1 MPEGKKAPRLISQRL
16 PVKVCVCQYMS
27 LLLRIPV
34 TCSYCRLNFL
44 FMGIR
49 FREDL
54 ISRVFKGSLIAYNRQ
69 KREIKDRRIVK
80 YQQGVRITTKDCK
93 GPQTNMPKNVGS
105 IKTWS
110 AKIASRHIK
119 FCNVDRTE
127 WKLTLQ
133 DINTTPKE
141 LKGDRS
147 HRRLFCVPSVFR
159 KIYPNEHEA
168 TLAG

>member
-1 MPEGKKAPRLISQRL
+1 MSQRL

-93 GPQTNMPKNVGS
+93 GLQRTADEYAEERRIYKDLISKNSEQT
-105 IKTWS
+105 
-110 AKIASRHIK
+110 
-119 FCNVDRTE
+119 
-127 WKLTLQ
+127 
-133 DINTTPKE
+133 
-141 LKGDRS
+141 
-147 HRRLFCVPSVFR
+147 
-159 KIYPNEHEA
+159 Y
-168 TLAG
+168 